1 MSFCLFLNRVLLA
14 DIIRR
19 MKKSQLPYRTWDWK
33 LHQKLHIMKE
43 KNDIITLV
51 MCCCIIHRSE
61 TTSRD
66 CYIYKSNR
74 PSIKTNVIF
83 IIFLKFVKIEVQT
96 SWNWCIGGRWLNVD
110 KENWV
115 TMRRK
120 TGFSSGTRDF
130 SPYSCTS
137 FLLSKKGL

>member
-1 MSFCLFLNRVLLA
+1 MSFCLFLNRVPLT
-14 DIIRR
+14 DMIRR
-19 MKKSQLPYRTWDWK
+19 IKKSQLRYRIWNWK
-33 LHQKLHIMKE
+33 LHQKLHIM
-43 KNDIITLV
+43 NLV

-74 PSIKTNVIF
+74 PSIKANTIF
-83 IIFLKFVKIEVQT
+83 KIFMKFVKIEVQT
-96 SWNWCIGGRWLNVD
+96 SWIWCTGGRWSNVD

-120 TGFSSGTRDF
+120 TGFSWGTRDF

-137 FLLSKKGL
+137 FLLRRKGCSCSE